1 VSEALLEVN
10 DLRVQID
17 SRGGGAEVLR
27 GVQLRLTEGKNLG
40 IVGESGSG
48 KSMTALSIL
57 HELPAA
63 ARITSGRIVYG
74 EMDMLSIDQSRL
86 RQLRGGE
93 IAIVF
98 QNATAALNPLL
109 PVGRQIADVYRV
121 HEGATKEQAWQRA
134 IELLSEMGMP
144 DPAQRA
150 RAYPHELSGGM
161 AQRAMVAMA
170 LAAAPRVLIA
180 DEPTTGLDLTIEAQV
195 LQLISREAAAAGTT
209 LILISHDIEVVAD
222 LCDEIAVMYAGKVVE
237 FGPTNEV
244 LERAAHPYTRE
255 LVACSRGTVNGGRLP
270 FIPGQV
276 PDLRKP
282 IRGCAFA
289 TRCPRVTDLS
299 RREAP
304 PVIEVG
310 PGHSAACHYA
320 REVANS

>member
-10 DLRVQID
+10 DLHVQID
-17 SRGGGAEVLR
+17 SRSRGAEVLR

-40 IVGESGSG
+40 VVGESGSG
-48 KSMTALSIL
+48 KSMTALAIL
-57 HELPAA
+57 QELPAA
-63 ARITSGRIVYG
+63 ARITSGRIVYRG
-74 EMDMLSIDQSRL
+74 TDLLSIDQSRL

-121 HEGATKEQAWQRA
+121 HEKATKGQAWKRA

-195 LQLISREAAAAGTT
+195 LQLISREAADAGTT

-222 LCDEIAVMYAGKVVE
+222 LCDEIAVMYAGEVVE
-237 FGPTNEV
+237 FGPTHEV
-244 LERAAHPYTRE
+244 LERSAHPYTRE
-255 LVACSRGTVNGGRLP
+255 LVACSRGIVNGGRLP

-276 PDLRKP
+276 PNLRKQ

-289 TRCPRVTDLS
+289 PRCPRATDLS

-310 PGHSAACHYA
+310 AGHSAACHYA